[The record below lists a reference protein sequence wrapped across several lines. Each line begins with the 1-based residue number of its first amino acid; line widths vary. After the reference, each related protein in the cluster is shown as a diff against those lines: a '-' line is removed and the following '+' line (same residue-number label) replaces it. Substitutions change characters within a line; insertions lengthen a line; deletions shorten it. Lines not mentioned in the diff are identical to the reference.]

1 MLILALRTDKPE
13 AELYLLESLNSDAIV
28 SSEVWQAHRTLA
40 ETLHIR
46 IKKLLS
52 EQRKTVHDLTGII
65 VYAGPGSF
73 TGLRIGAT
81 VANAQA
87 ASLNI
92 PAVGSTGDYWIKL
105 GLELLS
111 LAADQKTTVATIVI
125 PQYGS
130 EPHIT
135 TPKK

>member
-13 AELYLLESLNSDAIV
+13 AELYLLESLNSDAITG
-28 SSEVWQAHRTLA
+28 SEVWQAHRTLA
-40 ETLHIR
+40 ETLHSR
-46 IKKLLS
+46 IQKLLS

-81 VANAQA
+81 VANALA
-87 ASLNI
+87 TALNI

-105 GLELLS
+105 GLELLP